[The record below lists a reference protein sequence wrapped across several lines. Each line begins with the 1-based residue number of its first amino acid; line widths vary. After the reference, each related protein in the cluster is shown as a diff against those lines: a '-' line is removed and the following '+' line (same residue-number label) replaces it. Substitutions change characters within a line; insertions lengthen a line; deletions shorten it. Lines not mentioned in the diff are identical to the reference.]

1 MFCNRVWNSSLRCL
15 TRAYHKS
22 VDRKGLAQATEIIKV
37 PDRLIIALSDIVG
50 KKNVSTAM
58 VVREQHGRDESYHSC
73 CPPEVVT
80 FPQNVEQVS
89 EIAILCNDNE
99 IPLIPFGSGTGLEG
113 GINAVK
119 GGVCVDLTHMNEI
132 LSVNPEDFDCTV
144 QSGVTRMQLNNYLRD
159 TGLWFPIDP
168 GADASLCGMCSTSAS
183 GTNAVRYGTM
193 RENVLNLEV
202 VLADGRVINTAG
214 KGRRTKKTSAGYNL
228 TNLFVGSE
236 GTLGIITKASLKL
249 FGIPEATVS
258 AVCHF
263 PDVQGAVD
271 TTVQVLQC
279 GIPIARIEFLDEVS
293 IDAVNK
299 YSKMDMKVAP
309 SLFLEFTGTPSS
321 LDEQAALVADLCS
334 MNNGSDFKWAKDPEE
349 RSHLWKARHDILYAC
364 MALKPGSKPYSTDV
378 CVPVSKLP
386 EIIKRSKEE
395 ITKAGVCDSFMLG
408 HVGDGNFHTL
418 FLADPNNPKEVQI
431 VKDVSNKIAEMSLE
445 MNGTCTGEHG
455 IGQGKRELLVQE
467 IGETGIQVMKQIKQT
482 LDPKGIM
489 NPAKVFY

>member
-1 MFCNRVWNSSLRCL
+1 
-15 TRAYHKS
+15 
-22 VDRKGLAQATEIIKV
+22 
-37 PDRLIIALSDIVG
+37 
-50 KKNVSTAM
+50 
-58 VVREQHGRDESYHSC
+58 
-73 CPPEVVT
+73 
-80 FPQNVEQVS
+80 
-89 EIAILCNDNE
+89 
-99 IPLIPFGSGTGLEG
+99 
-113 GINAVK
+113 
-119 GGVCVDLTHMNEI
+119 MNEI

-395 ITKAGVCDSFMLG
+395 ITKAGVCGPIVG
-408 HVGDGNFHTL
+408 HVGDGNFHV
-418 FLADPNNPKEVQI
+418 FFPVDQNNPEELQKIQEVS
-431 VKDVSNKIAEMSLE
+431 KKMALMSLE